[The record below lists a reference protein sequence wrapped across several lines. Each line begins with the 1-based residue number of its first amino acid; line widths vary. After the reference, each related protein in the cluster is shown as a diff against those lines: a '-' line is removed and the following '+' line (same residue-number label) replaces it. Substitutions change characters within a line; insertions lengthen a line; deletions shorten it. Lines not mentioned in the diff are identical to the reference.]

1 MNFVL
6 ILSVGT
12 VAGCAVVARL
22 LGRPIVY
29 RRRLAQRVDALRLT
43 AAKKS
48 PRRWSL
54 AFPRLPF
61 RHVQAHSPEER
72 LAALLDVIARELRLG
87 SSVNAALLTAMSRR
101 AVPTLSWM
109 VQPAQSGEALHV
121 VIAHHLA
128 TGQPRRRV
136 HRRRRLESV
145 ESTRLALRAIATA
158 ADGGDPVH
166 AVEAAARTLRS
177 NAAIAADSRAAVSYT
192 RTSMNVLTWIPLVIA
207 SWLVLRDHSVRD
219 FFASTFGTWCLAV
232 GVGLNALGRY
242 VVARMTTAATR
253 VDSETSDLVDTIAVH
268 LRAGTPPATAFRAAI
283 ETTTGDLAECG
294 RLVLTTHDSGARF
307 VDALE
312 MHRDRFPLRTQQLID
327 ALIDTE
333 RAGLSTR
340 ELFDRL
346 AADAH
351 AQRRRD
357 AEQRIRSLPV
367 RLTMPLVGCILPAYA
382 LIAVVP
388 LIASQLT
395 SVTYDPHSLTGGTP

>member
-12 VAGCAVVARL
+12 VAGCAVIARL
-22 LGRPIVY
+22 LGRPIV
-29 RRRLAQRVDALRLT
+29 RRRRVAQRVDSLRLT

-61 RHVQAHSPEER
+61 RHVEAHSPEER

>member
-12 VAGCAVVARL
+12 VAGSAVVARL
-22 LGRPIVY
+22 LGRPIV
-29 RRRLAQRVDALRLT
+29 RRRRVAQRVDALRLT

-61 RHVQAHSPEER
+61 RHVEAHSPEER

-136 HRRRRLESV
+136 HRRRRLESG

-158 ADGGDPVH
+158 SDGGDPVH

-207 SWLVLRDHSVRD
+207 TWLVLRDHSVRD

>member
-12 VAGCAVVARL
+12 VAGCVVVAKL
-22 LGRPIVY
+22 LGQPIVL
-29 RRRLAQRVDALRLT
+29 RRRVARRLKALRLT

-54 AFPRLPF
+54 EFPRLPF
-61 RHVQAHSPEER
+61 RRVQAHIPEER

-101 AVPTLSWM
+101 AVPTLAWL

-121 VIAHHLA
+121 VIARHLA
-128 TGQPRRRV
+128 TGQPHRRV
-136 HRRRRLESV
+136 RRRRLESG
-145 ESTRLALRAIATA
+145 EPTKLALRAISTA

-207 SWLVLRDHSVRD
+207 AWLTFRDHSVRD
-219 FFASTFGTWCLAV
+219 FFASAFGTWCLAV
-232 GVGLNALGRY
+232 GVGLNAVGRY
-242 VVARMTTAATR
+242 GVARMTTAATR
-253 VDSETSDLVDTIAVH
+253 GDSETSDLVDTIAVH
-268 LRAGTPPATAFRAAI
+268 LRAGTPPATAFGVAV

-294 RLVLTTHDSGARF
+294 RLVMTTHDSGARF

-351 AQRRRD
+351 AQRRRE

-367 RLTMPLVGCILPAYA
+367 RLTLPLVGCVLPAYA

-395 SVTYDPHSLTGGTP
+395 SVTYDPHPLTGGTP

>member
-12 VAGCAVVARL
+12 VAGCAVIARL
-22 LGRPIVY
+22 LGRPIV
-29 RRRLAQRVDALRLT
+29 RRRRVAQRVDALRLT

-61 RHVQAHSPEER
+61 RHVEAHSPEER

>member
-12 VAGCAVVARL
+12 VVGCAVVARL

>member
-12 VAGCAVVARL
+12 VVGCAVVARL
-22 LGRPIVY
+22 LGRPIV
-29 RRRLAQRVDALRLT
+29 RRRRVAQRVDALRLT

-158 ADGGDPVH
+158 SDGGDPVH

>member
-1 MNFVL
+1 VNFVL

-12 VAGCAVVARL
+12 VAGCVVVAKL
-22 LGRPIVY
+22 LGQPIVL
-29 RRRLAQRVDALRLT
+29 RRRVARRLKALRLT

-54 AFPRLPF
+54 EFPRLPF
-61 RHVQAHSPEER
+61 RRVQAHTPEER

-101 AVPTLSWM
+101 AVPTLAWL

-121 VIAHHLA
+121 VIARHLA
-128 TGQPRRRV
+128 TGQPHRRV
-136 HRRRRLESV
+136 RRRRLESG
-145 ESTRLALRAIATA
+145 EPTKLALRAISTA

-192 RTSMNVLTWIPLVIA
+192 RASMNVLTWIPLVIA
-207 SWLVLRDHSVRD
+207 AWLTFRDHSVRD
-219 FFASTFGTWCLAV
+219 FFSSAFGAWCLAV

-253 VDSETSDLVDTIAVH
+253 GDSETSDLVDTIAVH

-294 RLVLTTHDSGARF
+294 RLVMTTHDSGARF

-351 AQRRRD
+351 AQRRRE

-367 RLTMPLVGCILPAYA
+367 RLTLPLVGCVLPAYA

-395 SVTYDPHSLTGGTP
+395 SVTYDPHPLTGGTP

>member
-1 MNFVL
+1 MNLVL

-12 VAGCAVVARL
+12 VAGCAVVAKL
-22 LGRPIVY
+22 LGQPIVL
-29 RRRLAQRVDALRLT
+29 RRRVARRLNALRLT

-61 RHVQAHSPEER
+61 RRVQAHTPEER

-101 AVPTLSWM
+101 AVPTLAWL

-121 VIAHHLA
+121 VIARHLA
-128 TGQPRRRV
+128 TGQPHRRV
-136 HRRRRLESV
+136 RRRRLESG
-145 ESTRLALRAIATA
+145 EPTKLALRAISTA

-192 RTSMNVLTWIPLVIA
+192 RASMNVLTWIPLVIA
-207 SWLVLRDHSVRD
+207 AWLMFRDHSVRD
-219 FFASTFGTWCLAV
+219 FFASAFGAWCLAV
-232 GVGLNALGRY
+232 GVGLNAVGRY
-242 VVARMTTAATR
+242 VVARVTTAATR
-253 VDSETSDLVDTIAVH
+253 GDSETSDLVDTIAVH
-268 LRAGTPPATAFRAAI
+268 LRAGTPPATAFSAAI

-294 RLVLTTHDSGARF
+294 RLVMTTHDSGARF

-351 AQRRRD
+351 AQRRRE

-367 RLTMPLVGCILPAYA
+367 RLTLPLVGCVLPAYA

-395 SVTYDPHSLTGGTP
+395 SVTYDPHPLTGGTP

>member
-12 VAGCAVVARL
+12 VAGCVVVAKL
-22 LGRPIVY
+22 LGQPIVV
-29 RRRLAQRVDALRLT
+29 RRRVARRLKALRLT

-54 AFPRLPF
+54 EFPRLPF
-61 RHVQAHSPEER
+61 RRVQAHTPEER

-101 AVPTLSWM
+101 AVPTLAWL

-121 VIAHHLA
+121 VIARHLA
-128 TGQPRRRV
+128 TGQPHRRV
-136 HRRRRLESV
+136 RRRRLESG
-145 ESTRLALRAIATA
+145 EPTRLALRAIATA

-207 SWLVLRDHSVRD
+207 AWLTFRDLSVRD
-219 FFASTFGTWCLAV
+219 FFASAFGAWCLAV
-232 GVGLNALGRY
+232 GVGLNAVGRY

-253 VDSETSDLVDTIAVH
+253 GDSETSDLVDTIAIH
-268 LRAGTPPATAFRAAI
+268 LRAGTPPATAFRSAI

-294 RLVLTTHDSGARF
+294 RLVMTTHDSGARF

-351 AQRRRD
+351 AQRRRE

-367 RLTMPLVGCILPAYA
+367 RLTLPLVGCVLPAYA

-395 SVTYDPHSLTGGTP
+395 SVTYDPHPLTGGTP

>member
-12 VAGCAVVARL
+12 VAGCVVVAKL
-22 LGRPIVY
+22 LGQPIVL
-29 RRRLAQRVDALRLT
+29 RRRVARRLKALRLT

-54 AFPRLPF
+54 EFPRLPF
-61 RHVQAHSPEER
+61 RRVQAHIPEER

-101 AVPTLSWM
+101 AVPTLAWL
-109 VQPAQSGEALHV
+109 VQPAQSGETLHV
-121 VIAHHLA
+121 VIARHLA
-128 TGQPRRRV
+128 AGQPHRRV
-136 HRRRRLESV
+136 HQRRLESG

-166 AVEAAARTLRS
+166 AIEAAARTLRS

-207 SWLVLRDHSVRD
+207 AWLISRDHSVRD
-219 FFASTFGTWCLAV
+219 FFSSAFGAWCLAV

-242 VVARMTTAATR
+242 VVARMTTAAAR
-253 VDSETSDLVDTIAVH
+253 GDSETSDLVDTIAVH
-268 LRAGTPPATAFRAAI
+268 LRAGTPPATAFRAAT

-294 RLVLTTHDSGARF
+294 RLVMTTHDSGARF

-351 AQRRRD
+351 AQRRRE

-367 RLTMPLVGCILPAYA
+367 RLTLPLVGCVLPAYA

-395 SVTYDPHSLTGGTP
+395 SVTYDPHPLTGGTP

>member
-22 LGRPIVY
+22 LGRPIV
-29 RRRLAQRVDALRLT
+29 RRRRVAQRVDALRLT

-136 HRRRRLESV
+136 HRRRRLESG

-207 SWLVLRDHSVRD
+207 TWLVLRDHSVRD
-219 FFASTFGTWCLAV
+219 FLASTFGTWCLAV

>member
-1 MNFVL
+1 VNLVL

-12 VAGCAVVARL
+12 VAGCAVVAKL
-22 LGRPIVY
+22 LGQPIVL
-29 RRRLAQRVDALRLT
+29 RRRVARRLNALRLT

-61 RHVQAHSPEER
+61 RKVQAHTPEER

-101 AVPTLSWM
+101 AVPTLAWL

-121 VIAHHLA
+121 VIARYLA
-128 TGQPRRRV
+128 TGQPHRRV
-136 HRRRRLESV
+136 HRRRRLESG

-177 NAAIAADSRAAVSYT
+177 NAAIVADSRAAVSYT

-207 SWLVLRDHSVRD
+207 AWLTFRDHSVRD
-219 FFASTFGTWCLAV
+219 FFASAFGAWCLAV
-232 GVGLNALGRY
+232 GVGLNAVGRY

-253 VDSETSDLVDTIAVH
+253 GDSETSDLVDTIAVH
-268 LRAGTPPATAFRAAI
+268 LRAGTPPATAFRAAV

-294 RLVLTTHDSGARF
+294 RLVMTTHDSGARF

-351 AQRRRD
+351 AQRRRE

-367 RLTMPLVGCILPAYA
+367 RLTLPLVGCVLPAYA

-395 SVTYDPHSLTGGTP
+395 SVTYDPHPLTGGTP

>member
-12 VAGCAVVARL
+12 VAGCVVVAKL
-22 LGRPIVY
+22 LGQPIVL
-29 RRRLAQRVDALRLT
+29 RRRVARRLKALRLT

-61 RHVQAHSPEER
+61 RRVQAHIPEER

-101 AVPTLSWM
+101 AVPTLAWL

-121 VIAHHLA
+121 VIARHLA
-128 TGQPRRRV
+128 TGQPHRRV
-136 HRRRRLESV
+136 RRRRLESG
-145 ESTRLALRAIATA
+145 EPTKLALRAISTA

-192 RTSMNVLTWIPLVIA
+192 RASMNVLTWIPLVIA
-207 SWLVLRDHSVRD
+207 AWLIFRDHSVRD
-219 FFASTFGTWCLAV
+219 FFSSAFGAWCLAV
-232 GVGLNALGRY
+232 GVGLNAVGRY

-253 VDSETSDLVDTIAVH
+253 GDSETSDLVDTIAVH
-268 LRAGTPPATAFRAAI
+268 LRAGTPPATAFRAAV

-294 RLVLTTHDSGARF
+294 RLVMTTHDSGARF

-351 AQRRRD
+351 AQRRRE

-367 RLTMPLVGCILPAYA
+367 RLTLPLVGCVLPAYA

-395 SVTYDPHSLTGGTP
+395 SVTYDPHPLTGGTP